1 MRYLLCVALLLAF
14 AAPASAQSA
23 TGIPLNQEKDV
34 TPEQRA
40 KRRATEEAYKKT
52 IKSIPEA
59 KPVDPWGNVRGT
71 DTPHPSAKARKN
83 K

>member
-40 KRRATEEAYKKT
+40 KLDKFREEHQRER
-52 IKSIPEA
+52 PG
-59 KPVDPWGNVRGT
+59 PPNGQRPQG
-71 DTPHPSAKARKN
+71 PPQ
-83 K
+83 